1 MERGL
6 VSISN
11 NMAEERPPTNEEI
24 VDLRARTSA
33 FVSENEE
40 GSNYLLVFKNLN
52 EKRKVTKNKSYL
64 SHFADVEPNDYKR
77 LMSDDE
83 YLSRF
88 FLHCTDIPGDNLK
101 NTEEMIIR
109 SLRFRKENGVRGN
122 FSRV

>member
-1 MERGL
+1 
-6 VSISN
+6 
-11 NMAEERPPTNEEI
+11 
-24 VDLRARTSA
+24 
-33 FVSENEE
+33 
-40 GSNYLLVFKNLN
+40 
-52 EKRKVTKNKSYL
+52 
-64 SHFADVEPNDYKR
+64 
-77 LMSDDE
+77 MSDDE

>member
-1 MERGL
+1 M
-6 VSISN
+6 
-11 NMAEERPPTNEEI
+11 
-24 VDLRARTSA
+24 
-33 FVSENEE
+33 
-40 GSNYLLVFKNLN
+40 LVFMYICTIKTRTP
-52 EKRKVTKNKSYL
+52 KGFIAVVWKYKVTKNKSYL